1 MPSSGLGVAVVTS
14 GIPADEVVV
23 FGALALSMCTVWVCG
38 SALAH
43 LWSGGS
49 LMISE
54 RCRGQD
60 PEVPRLKKS
69 VEDQSSHAFQGAWLQ
84 PGPIPG
90 PHSYQWGDKTIG
102 WRAFYSFRR
111 PYLNSSH
118 PSPGSRPHSKC
129 FVSNSKAPDG
139 MSLLG
144 RYCSQ

>member
-1 MPSSGLGVAVVTS
+1 MLTGEQKSCLPLSPAQSIRAAGAGRQPCGPLPALKQETGPGQEMPSSGLGVAVVTS

-60 PEVPRLKKS
+60 P
-69 VEDQSSHAFQGAWLQ
+69 
-84 PGPIPG
+84 
-90 PHSYQWGDKTIG
+90 
-102 WRAFYSFRR
+102 
-111 PYLNSSH
+111 
-118 PSPGSRPHSKC
+118 
-129 FVSNSKAPDG
+129 
-139 MSLLG
+139 
-144 RYCSQ
+144 